1 MTVSMENTITE
12 HDLDAEER
20 QFVNRLR
27 AGGGAYDVSSD
38 LDVDGLTDSIFAR
51 LKRFFSFG
59 RV

>member
-1 MTVSMENTITE
+1 MESTITE
-12 HDLDAEER
+12 QEMDAESK

-27 AGGGAYDVSSD
+27 AGGRSFEPD
-38 LDVDGLTDSIFAR
+38 LDVDGLSDSIFAR